1 MASDNAPPT
10 LGAAEELITST
21 EFQHL
26 VHGFEKACGL
36 KLHAYT
42 VTAVPLDV
50 PFDPPAFCQSL
61 QAGMDCPLY
70 FDPVYHTCDRPELRP
85 SCAGLGHVVIPVKAL
100 DGNPLLTLVSQ
111 PLRLGPVD
119 MEEISTESFRLKV
132 FPDTLAGQAE
142 AVKLAA
148 KERIEFA
155 SQIVF
160 AGMQDLVAGQTGQA
174 GAVGL
179 IIGKIADAN
188 DADEV
193 PDAILAAAL
202 EFCEAEF
209 AYINLVGAHG
219 GVVESGNV
227 DTREPWYRI
236 LQGLGQWVVYAG
248 EMVDLPDVRGSAWS
262 QHLARDVPPPG
273 ALVGMPLSSNGTV
286 YGTIVVGGPKRG
298 RLAEWTAKLA
308 MFTQAGGDALV
319 LARRLVEVGDG
330 SMVDG
335 STGAYNLRFLEDL
348 LEKEISRAGRHH
360 HHLTLVLFHLDNH
373 AELLSRLGNKRSE
386 LILGQMVE
394 RMRSRTRKVNSLAR
408 VNETDFCLVIPEA
421 AEDVAEKIA
430 DELTTLAQSAEYMT
444 DLNGGKGKIRVS
456 LQTRTVANPPAVDV
470 ALQSLAHPP
479 N

>member
-1 MASDNAPPT
+1 VEAENDPPT
-10 LGAAEELITST
+10 LGAAEELIASPQ
-21 EFQHL
+21 FQHI
-26 VHGFEKACGL
+26 VQGFERACGL

-50 PFDPPAFCQSL
+50 PFDPPAFCQTL
-61 QAGMDCPLY
+61 QAGMHCPLY
-70 FDPVYHTCDRPELRP
+70 FDPVYHTCDKPELRP
-85 SCAGLGHVVIPVKAL
+85 SCAGLGHVVIPVKGT
-100 DGNPLLTLVSQ
+100 DGSPLVTLVSQ
-111 PLRLGPVD
+111 PLRIGPVD
-119 MEEISTESFRLKV
+119 MDEIATEAFSLKV
-132 FPDTLAGQAE
+132 FPDTLAAQAE
-142 AVKLAA
+142 DVTLAA

-155 SQIVF
+155 SQMVF
-160 AGMQDLVAGQTGQA
+160 AGLNDLVAGHSDQA

-179 IIGKIADAN
+179 IIAKIADAA
-188 DADEV
+188 ADEV

-202 EFCEAEF
+202 EFCDAEF

-219 GVVESGNV
+219 EVVESGNV

-248 EMVDLPDVRGSAWS
+248 KMVDLPDVRGSAWS
-262 QHLARDVPPPG
+262 QHLAREVPPPG
-273 ALVGMPLSSNGTV
+273 ALVGMPLSINGTS
-286 YGTIVVGGPKRG
+286 YGSIVVGGPERG
-298 RLAEWTAKLA
+298 RLAEWTAALA

-335 STGAYNLRFLEDL
+335 GTGAYNLRFLEEL

-360 HHLTLVLFHLDNH
+360 HHLSLVVFHLSNH
-373 AELLSRLGNKRSE
+373 AELLSRLGNKRAE

-394 RMRSRTRKVNSLAR
+394 LIRSRTRKVNSLAR
-408 VNETDFCLVIPEA
+408 VSDTDFCLVIPEA

-430 DELTTLAQSAEYMT
+430 DELCQLAQSADYSG
-444 DLNGGKGKIRVS
+444 DANGNAKIRIVI
-456 LQTRTVANPPAVDV
+456 QTRTVVNPPAVDV
-470 ALQSLAHPP
+470 ALQGLLLSP